1 MKIDL
6 SEFPI
11 IDDHC
16 HPFDPVREN
25 QTFEQYWT
33 LAMFPLDP
41 IDMRNTL
48 LYRLVL
54 REMGRLLDLGP
65 DAPEETI
72 VEKRNATYR
81 GDPKAYL
88 DRLFRAAGIAG
99 LLLDTGYPSEEFTGY
114 SVDVDQFAALLPI
127 STARIIVR
135 IEPILFR
142 LLKQELRFAEFS
154 TAFNETLEGEICKHR
169 AVALKTVIAYP
180 TGLQVQKISDADAAR
195 AYYGYLVD
203 RADKVAEKGLRDY
216 LVLQTL
222 EACLRHD
229 IPLQLHTGV
238 GDSPLLD
245 LRLSNPLLL
254 FDLIKDEHYRKAKIV
269 LVHAGYPYAAE
280 SGFLAN
286 NYPNVY
292 VDVSEMMPFA
302 SIGVEPK
309 LLELMDMTPMTKL
322 LYGSDGYNIPELFW
336 FSGVYF
342 KKVLARVLQKLVD
355 DDVMDVNYAL
365 QVATWILSENARRLY
380 RL

>member
-1 MKIDL
+1 MQIDL

-16 HPFDPVREN
+16 HPFDPAREN

-41 IDMRNTL
+41 VDMRNTL

-65 DAPEETI
+65 NAPEEVI
-72 VEKRNATYR
+72 VEKRNAIYR

-88 DRLFRAAGIAG
+88 DRLFQAAGIAG
-99 LLLDTGYPSEEFTGY
+99 LLLDTGYPAEEFTGY
-114 SVDVDQFAALLPI
+114 AVDVDQFAALLPI

-142 LLKQELRFAEFS
+142 LLKQELRFAEFVA
-154 TAFNETLEGEICKHR
+154 AFNETLEGEIQKHH
-169 AVALKTVIAYP
+169 AIALKTVIAYP
-180 TGLQVQKISDADAAR
+180 TGLQVQKIADADAAR

-203 RADKVAEKGLRDY
+203 RADRAAEKGLRDY

-254 FDLIKDEHYRKAKIV
+254 FDIIRDERYRRAKIV

-309 LLELMDMTPMTKL
+309 LLELMDMAPMTKL

-336 FSGVYF
+336 FSGIYF
-342 KKVLARVLQKLVD
+342 KKILARVLQKLID
-355 DDVMDVNYAL
+355 DDVMDVDYGQ